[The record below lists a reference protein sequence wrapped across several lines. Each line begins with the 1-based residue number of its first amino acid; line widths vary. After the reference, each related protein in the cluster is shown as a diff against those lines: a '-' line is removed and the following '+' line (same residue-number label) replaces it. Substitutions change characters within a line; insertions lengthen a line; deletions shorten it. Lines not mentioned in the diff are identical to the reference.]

1 MNNGPVDLDGEDE
14 KHFELVDFKPV
25 GKLLQRDNLTLAVME
40 SCTGGLLSAAISSTP
55 GCGEYY
61 LGGITSYATEI
72 KVWAGVRQE
81 TVDTHGVVSAE
92 TAIEMAQVIRGRF
105 QADIGIGITGAAG
118 PKPQDGVDPGIVF
131 IALDGG
137 ETFAAEARK
146 LDIAS
151 KDPDTVKEAA
161 VEAVVEW
168 LGEVLAG
175 LKRSSPTTRQSPT

>member
-1 MNNGPVDLDGEDE
+1 MNNRPLNLDDDE

-25 GKLLQRDNLTLAVME
+25 GELLQREHLTLAVME

-92 TAIEMAQVIRGRF
+92 TAIEMARVIRVRF
-105 QADIGIGITGAAG
+105 QASIGIGITGVAG
-118 PKPQDGVDPGIVF
+118 PKSQDGVEPGIVF
-131 IALDGG
+131 VALDGG
-137 ETFAAEARK
+137 DVFPAEARK

-151 KDPDTVKEAA
+151 EDPDTVKEAA
-161 VEAVVEW
+161 VEAVLEW
-168 LGEVLAG
+168 LGEDLVSPQ
-175 LKRSSPTTRQSPT
+175 RSSPAGQTST

>member
-1 MNNGPVDLDGEDE
+1 MNGAEDDE
-14 KHFELVDFKPV
+14 KQFELVDFKPV
-25 GKLLQRDNLTLAVME
+25 GKLLERENLSLAVME

-55 GCGEYY
+55 GCGEYF
-61 LGGITSYATEI
+61 LGGIISYATEI

-105 QADIGIGITGAAG
+105 QAEIGIGITGAAG
-118 PKPQDGVDPGIVF
+118 PKPQDGVKPGIVF

-137 ETFAAEARK
+137 KRFAAEARK

-151 KDPDTVKEAA
+151 EDPDTVKEAS

-168 LGEVLAG
+168 LGEVLSAVDG
-175 LKRSSPTTRQSPT
+175 LNGRAPRV

>member
-1 MNNGPVDLDGEDE
+1 MNNGPVNLDGEDE

-25 GKLLQRDNLTLAVME
+25 GKLLQRESLTLAVME

-81 TVDTHGVVSAE
+81 TIEVHGVISAE
-92 TAIEMAQVIRGRF
+92 TAVEMARVIRGRF

-118 PKPQDGVDPGIVF
+118 PKPQDGVHSGIVF

-137 ETFAAEARK
+137 DVFPAEARK

-151 KDPDTVKEAA
+151 EDPDTVKEST
-161 VEAVVEW
+161 VQAVVEW
-168 LGEVLAG
+168 LGEVLANPR
-175 LKRSSPTTRQSPT
+175 KSSPTRQSST